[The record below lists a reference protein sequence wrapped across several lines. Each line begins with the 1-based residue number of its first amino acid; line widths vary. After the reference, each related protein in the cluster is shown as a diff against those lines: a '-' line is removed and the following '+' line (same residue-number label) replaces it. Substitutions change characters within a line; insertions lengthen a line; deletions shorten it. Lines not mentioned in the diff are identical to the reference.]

1 MESLNVLVVD
11 DSMLTVKKNSAMLEE
26 LGHKVAGVARTGVE
40 AIAEYEKCAPHIV
53 AMDITMPD
61 MDGIKATRSI
71 LEKFPE
77 ALIIMVTSHG
87 QEKMVMDAIDAG
99 AKGYI
104 MKPFT
109 REKLDETIRR
119 VMEKFGQ

>member
-1 MESLNVLVVD
+1 
-11 DSMLTVKKNSAMLEE
+11 
-26 LGHKVAGVARTGVE
+26 
-40 AIAEYEKCAPHIV
+40 V